1 MTAVELN
8 KERGPIY
15 SRYDRDRPGNYS
27 AVVDYAAPPRTSE
40 EIAFIL
46 AHKITPNQADP
57 GDMQTG
63 TNNRY
68 QQAGVP
74 LPAFLQSLSNSM
86 AQRAPNR
93 DGNLQSRTPSQ
104 VSWAG
109 RRGNTQQTE
118 AQKRVALV
126 GVIIWVV
133 FILVAMLMSV
143 FGR

>member
-1 MTAVELN
+1 MELN

-15 SRYDRDRPGNYS
+15 SRYDRDQSANYS

-40 EIAFIL
+40 EVAFII
-46 AHKITPNQADP
+46 AHKITPNQVES
-57 GDMQTG
+57 GDMRTSASRTDQEG
-63 TNNRY
+63 G
-68 QQAGVP
+68 AP
-74 LPAFLQSLSNSM
+74 LPAFLQLLSNSM
-86 AQRAPNR
+86 AQRPSGR
-93 DGNLQSRTPSQ
+93 GGNLQGRTSSQ

-109 RRGNTQQTE
+109 QRGNTRQTE

-133 FILVAMLMSV
+133 FILAAMLMSL

>member
-1 MTAVELN
+1 MELN

-15 SRYDRDRPGNYS
+15 SRYDRDQSANYS

-40 EIAFIL
+40 EIAFII

-68 QQAGVP
+68 QQAEAP
-74 LPAFLQSLSNSM
+74 LPAFLQLLSNSM
-86 AQRAPNR
+86 GQ
-93 DGNLQSRTPSQ
+93 RTPSQGASLQGRTSSQ

-109 RRGNTQQTE
+109 RHGNTRQTE

-133 FILVAMLMSV
+133 FILAAMLMSL